1 MKKMMAVLL
10 CLCMAVSL
18 AAPAFAAEDAQD
30 AAALLAGLAE
40 TIPAETDG
48 EEETPAA
55 VETADSGD
63 TLLTTDSGDGSD
75 EDTAGSDEDTAA
87 SDTAA
92 PDDDNTASDGDG
104 SDDGDADGDGEET
117 PAFTVPASGSLTE
130 TITWAVDENYVLTI
144 TGTGEMPDYGSIS
157 GAPWYGC
164 FDKLTAIVVG
174 EGITAIGANNFAYC
188 SASSVTLPEGLETI
202 GEKAFQGMEKLESID
217 FPATLKSIGDF
228 AFAFNSLKTIDLP
241 DGIETLGYSAFDP
254 SGAVTELTLPGSL
267 TSIGENAFG
276 VCDTLKTIT
285 VEEGITNI
293 PYGCFINCYA
303 VETINLP
310 STLELLGCAF
320 ISTQGDLDS
329 LKTINV
335 ADKTV
340 NGETVAFS
348 VWEDSDGAFFTSE
361 EVAAGAEYSG
371 DLFPI
376 WGEHSTPGDT
386 GSGTIEDS
394 WLTWTL
400 SAEGVLTIEGCG
412 DIPDYNEENLPP
424 WDAIKESITSIV
436 ILHTGGADI
445 NIGTNAFAG
454 CTNLTSFTAQSTYTG
469 TIGAGAFQG
478 CTALKSIVIPAPV
491 RAIDEKAFA
500 DCTALKTI
508 TLPRS
513 LTDLAED
520 AFQGCDALYS
530 IRSNATEFRWKYLNE
545 LPETINGV
553 TVIYG
558 PTTSTSHGDCG
569 DDLTWSIT
577 STLTYEDKVMT
588 VSGTGPMQ
596 DYGTSLDDGAP
607 WLLNPTGQY
616 LVIEEGVTTIGSY
629 AFCDWETLSR
639 VWLPEGLTAIGQGAF
654 QDCSRITS
662 IELPSTIE
670 TLGPDCFKD
679 CIALESITV
688 ADKADGTAFLYWK
701 DEAGN
706 TLTNDQ
712 LLADEAYTGSLT
724 AVWTGA
730 KAGKL
735 TDTILWE
742 VSDDGI
748 LFINGT
754 GAMPDFDSLSDA
766 PWYDLLDSITAI
778 EISEGITAIGFR
790 AFSTCSAVSVKIPST
805 VKSIGGEAFAGC
817 SKLETINLPDGLET
831 IGERAFQ
838 TCSKLTEVTI
848 PGSVKTMGNET
859 FYGCTAL
866 KTITVEEGITTLPK
880 DFAQDCLALET
891 LNLPS
896 TIETIGSA
904 PTKVQ
909 KITVNEISGREF
921 LGWLDEDEKKLSNE
935 DLVNG
940 EAYTG
945 TLTAQ
950 WYGFSD
956 VAEDAWFYD
965 YVMYCYETGLMAG
978 MGEGIFAPNGSA
990 TRAQVVM
997 VLYRLDGE
1005 PEVTADCPFPDVDED
1020 AWFHDAI
1027 VWAAENEIAVGYD
1040 DGCFYPMTEVT
1051 REQFLVFLNRFT
1063 VHKELTLNTW
1073 SELYDLADTDITDV
1087 GSISPWALEAETWS
1101 VLIGLQAGYDNG
1113 DGTYSLNPGSYITRA
1128 ELATFLSRY
1137 YENIN
1142 LYAYAEAA
1150 QYLTGHPAEYA
1161 TRVFGETDEIL
1172 EDQDGLEW
1180 WCFYNYGIA
1189 ILVDRSTNSAGIVAG
1204 WDYIL

>member
-1 MKKMMAVLL
+1 MKKMIALLL
-10 CLCMAVSL
+10 CLCMAASL

-30 AAALLAGLAE
+30 AAALLAGPAE

-48 EEETPAA
+48 DEEAPAA
-55 VETADSGD
+55 PETADSGD

-75 EDTAGSDEDTAA
+75 DNTASDEDTA
-87 SDTAA
+87 S
-92 PDDDNTASDGDG
+92 DDNTASDGDG
-104 SDDGDADGDGEET
+104 SDGGDADGDGEEA

-144 TGTGEMPDYGSIS
+144 TGTGTMPDYGSIS

-174 EGITAIGANNFAYC
+174 EGVTAIGANNFAYC
-188 SASSVTLPEGLETI
+188 SASSVTLLDGLEVI
-202 GEKAFQGMEKLESID
+202 GEKAFQGMANLESLA

-228 AFAFNSLKTIDLP
+228 AFTFNSLKTIDLP

-254 SGAVTELTLPGSL
+254 SSAVTELTLPGSL
-267 TSIGENAFG
+267 TSIGENAFA

-310 STLELLGCAF
+310 STLELLGSSF
-320 ISTQGDLDS
+320 VGTQGDLDS

-361 EVAAGAEYSG
+361 EIANGAEYSG
-371 DLFPI
+371 NLFPI
-376 WGEHSTPGDT
+376 WGEYGSAVVPGDT
-386 GSGTIEDS
+386 GSGSIEES

-400 SAEGVLTIEGCG
+400 SDEGVLTIEGCG

-454 CTNLTSFTAQSTYTG
+454 CTNLTSFTAQSTYTK

-491 RAIDEKAFA
+491 RAIGEKAFA
-500 DCTALKTI
+500 GCTALKTV
-508 TLPRS
+508 TFPRS

-558 PTTSTSHGDCG
+558 PTTSTGHGDCG
-569 DDLTWSIT
+569 DNVTWKIS

-596 DYGTSLDDGAP
+596 DYGTGLDDGAP

-654 QDCSRITS
+654 QNCSRIAS

-679 CIALESITV
+679 CTALESITV
-688 ADKADGTAFLYWK
+688 AEGEDKSVTFLHWV

-706 TLTNDQ
+706 TYTNGDI
-712 LLADEAYTGSLT
+712 AMGAAYEGNLT
-724 AVWTGA
+724 AVWQTG
-730 KAGKL
+730 GKL
-735 TDTILWE
+735 TDTIEWSLDTE
-742 VSDDGI
+742 GYLTIS
-748 LFINGT
+748 GT
-754 GAMPDFDSLSDA
+754 GAMPDFTTAEGGSPA
-766 PWYDLLDSITAI
+766 PWSQLRSDFAVKHVVVMD
-778 EISEGITAIGFR
+778 GITAVGNY
-790 AFSTCSAVSVKIPST
+790 AFYYCPKME
-805 VKSIGGEAFAGC
+805 SIA
-817 SKLETINLPDGLET
+817 LPNTIESLGKDCLN
-831 IGERAFQ
+831 
-838 TCSKLTEVTI
+838 LTE
-848 PGSVKTMGNET
+848 
-859 FYGCTAL
+859 
-866 KTITVEEGITTLPK
+866 
-880 DFAQDCLALET
+880 
-891 LNLPS
+891 LN
-896 TIETIGSA
+896 TIEVEPDAQGSA
-904 PTKVQ
+904 FWGFK
-909 KITVNEISGREF
+909 
-921 LGWLDEDEKKLSNE
+921 DED
-935 DLVNG
+935 G
-940 EAYTG
+940 EYLTVAAILGGTG
-945 TLTAQ
+945 YAGNLTPV
-950 WYGFSD
+950 WHGFSD
-956 VAEDAWFYD
+956 VAATDWFYD

-978 MGEGIFAPNGSA
+978 MGEGIFAPGGSA

-1005 PEVTADCPFPDVDED
+1005 PEITADCPFPDVDED

-1027 VWAAENEIAVGYD
+1027 VWAAENEITLGYD

-1063 VHKELTLNTW
+1063 VYKKLSLNTW
-1073 SELYDLADTDITDV
+1073 SDILDLADTGITDV
-1087 GSISPWALEAETWS
+1087 SSISSWALEAETWS
-1101 VLIGLQAGYDNG
+1101 VALGLQAGYDNG

-1150 QYLTGHPAEYA
+1150 QYLVGHSASFAVKAFDTEP
-1161 TRVFGETDEIL
+1161 DEKIEIEEDL
-1172 EDQDGLEW
+1172 EA

-1189 ILVDRSTNSAGIVAG
+1189 VLVDRGTIVG
-1204 WDYIL
+1204 WDYLN